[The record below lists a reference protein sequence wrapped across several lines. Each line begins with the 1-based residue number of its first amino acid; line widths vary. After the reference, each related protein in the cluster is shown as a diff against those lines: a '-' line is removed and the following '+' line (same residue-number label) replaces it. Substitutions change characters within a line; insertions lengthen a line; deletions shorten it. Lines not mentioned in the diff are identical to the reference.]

1 MADSSSEE
9 EGEGGGAQARLSKRA
24 LKKQRKEELEAAA
37 VIEGQPIASGIGHA
51 LLQKMGWG
59 DGQGLG
65 KNAEG
70 IVEPVKA
77 AAAAGKRGLAADDE
91 SCDATDA
98 ASKRPRKEAAAGRE
112 LAGREEASKE
122 GTSNEGEGAE
132 LARLEASLAAS
143 RQLVEERTARVR
155 GLREELAAAEKAL
168 AAAKRAA
175 KEDEAGIERVLTT
188 Y

>member
-1 MADSSSEE
+1 MADSFLASIGGGAEGGGAGGGGALGGSAGVADSSSEE

-77 AAAAGKRGLAADDE
+77 AAAAWKRGLAADDE
-91 SCDATDA
+91 
-98 ASKRPRKEAAAGRE
+98 
-112 LAGREEASKE
+112 
-122 GTSNEGEGAE
+122 
-132 LARLEASLAAS
+132 
-143 RQLVEERTARVR
+143 
-155 GLREELAAAEKAL
+155 
-168 AAAKRAA
+168 
-175 KEDEAGIERVLTT
+175 
-188 Y
+188 